1 MCDRAGID
9 TALTTGVWS
18 KLSNVT
24 VAEISVSEAFE
35 ITKLLEMVSSFE
47 GTPGQNQL
55 VVIELSA
62 EINGI
67 ADSVE
72 TSTKFMGL
80 SVFALLLPLL
90 FPLLSTTSRAALA
103 TTTTATIT
111 N

>member
-1 MCDRAGID
+1 MCDLAGID

-24 VAEISVSEAFE
+24 VAEISASEAFE
-35 ITKLLEMVSSFE
+35 ITKLLEMVSSLA

-55 VVIELSA
+55 VVIESLA

-67 ADSVE
+67 ADSVD
-72 TSTKFMGL
+72 TSTKFIAL
-80 SVFALLLPLL
+80 SVFALL
-90 FPLLSTTSRAALA
+90 FALLSTTSKAALVA
-103 TTTTATIT
+103 TTMATII

>member
-18 KLSNVT
+18 KISNVT

-35 ITKLLEMVSSFE
+35 ITKLLEMVSSLA

-55 VVIELSA
+55 VVIESLA
-62 EINGI
+62 EIKGI
-67 ADSVE
+67 GDNVDASAKLVA
-72 TSTKFMGL
+72 L
-80 SVFALLLPLL
+80 SVFALL
-90 FPLLSTTSRAALA
+90 FELLSTTSRAALVA
-103 TTTTATIT
+103 TTIATIT